1 MTDKD
6 ILKYMI
12 AEAAVSDLDI
22 ILSVLMLSVP
32 PKP

>member
-12 AEAAVSDLDI
+12 AEADVSELDI
-22 ILSVLMLSVP
+22 ILSVLVRKAP
-32 PKP
+32 PAQ

>member
-12 AEAAVSDLDI
+12 AEAAASDLDI
-22 ILSVLMLSVP
+22 ILSVLFVIVVI
-32 PKP
+32 

>member
-12 AEAAVSDLDI
+12 AEAAASDLDI
-22 ILSVLMLSVP
+22 ILSVLLLLAQL
-32 PKP
+32 KP